1 MFFRIPISTPMVA
14 AVLGAG
20 ELGGV
25 LAQKLAARGRFA
37 EVRIIDRARG
47 VAAGKALDIQQ
58 SSPID
63 GFATR
68 LVGDDDPAAAAGARV
83 IAIAD
88 VAGPPAAE
96 WTGEAGLALV
106 HRVARLSAAPIV
118 CAGASQRTLIAAAV
132 RELHI
137 APERIVGSA
146 PGALEAAI
154 RAMVA
159 LEMRGSPSD
168 VHLSIVGVPPDRVVV
183 AWEDATVAGASLLA
197 TLDPPQKTRVQA
209 RVPHLWPP
217 GPTALA
223 AAAAR
228 VVEGLAVGS
237 RRRLTCFAAVRAP
250 RTDGLRVAAVPVEL
264 EPGAVH
270 RVVPASLSV
279 HERVLFENALEAEA

>member
-1 MFFRIPISTPMVA
+1 MVA

-20 ELGGV
+20 ELGGA
-25 LAQKLAARGRFA
+25 LAQKLALRGRFA

-58 SSPID
+58 SSPLD

-68 LVGDDDPAAAAGARV
+68 VVGDDDPAAAAGAAV

-88 VAGPPAAE
+88 VSGPPNAE
-96 WTGEAGLALV
+96 WIGDAALALV
-106 HRVARLSAAPIV
+106 KRLAQLSAAPIV
-118 CAGASQRTLIAAAV
+118 CAGPSHRALIAAAV
-132 RELHI
+132 RELHLEP
-137 APERIVGSA
+137 ARIVGSA

-159 LEMRGSPSD
+159 LETRGSASD
-168 VHLSIVGVPPDRVVV
+168 VSLSIIGVPPDRVVIG
-183 AWEDATVAGASLLA
+183 WEHATVAGASLLA
-197 TLDPPQKTRVQA
+197 VIGPPQRSKVQA
-209 RVPHLWPP
+209 RMPHLWPP

-228 VVEGLAVGS
+228 VVEGLAFGS

-250 RTDGLRVAAVPVEL
+250 RTDGLRVAAVAVEL
-264 EPGAVH
+264 EPGGVH
-270 RVVPASLSV
+270 RIAPASLSV
-279 HERVLFENALEAEA
+279 QEQVSFENALEGQA